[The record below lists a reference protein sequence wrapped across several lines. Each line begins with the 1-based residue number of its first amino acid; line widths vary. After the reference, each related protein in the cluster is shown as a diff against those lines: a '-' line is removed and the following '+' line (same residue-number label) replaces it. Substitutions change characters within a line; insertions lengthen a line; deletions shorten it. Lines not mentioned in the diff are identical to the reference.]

1 MKGLF
6 MVTLAL
12 FAGLAVLILLS
23 GGVAMAGYDNTA
35 IGSTQLSR
43 LDELSGSEAQLYGLP
58 MAPEM
63 VSSSG
68 HGSAQKMANN
78 GYGNEQGTTS
88 KSYGSEKASGSS
100 TFAANAAERHWYN
113 VEKETHWYPNGL
125 GDM

>member
-12 FAGLAVLILLS
+12 FAGLAVLTLLS
-23 GGVAMAGYDNTA
+23 GGVAMAGHDNTA

-63 VSSSG
+63 GSNGG
-68 HGSAQKMANN
+68 H
-78 GYGNEQGTTS
+78 
-88 KSYGSEKASGSS
+88 GSEKASGSS
-100 TFAANAAERHWYN
+100 RFAANAAERHWYD

>member
-12 FAGLAVLILLS
+12 FAGFTVLTLLS
-23 GGVAMAGYDNTA
+23 QGVAMAGYDNTA

-68 HGSAQKMANN
+68 HGSGQRMANN
-78 GYGNEQGTTS
+78 GYENEQGATS
-88 KSYGSEKASGSS
+88 KGYGSEKASGSS